1 MPKRERT
8 VHRAT
13 AVLAWLAALAGVAAQ
28 IEVFVL
34 ASRAGPPTRVL
45 LTCLGAQAVAAT
57 LIAFACWRTLP
68 ARYRSTSSKGAWCYL
83 WLFVFAVPV
92 GGALASVGAMALA
105 LALPRRVAAKGV
117 AYVEEPEFATH
128 LIPHVSYGRGARL
141 KAELQ
146 NAEAATSMRMT
157 ALLAMQSMPAHTIS
171 PLLRGMLAD
180 PLDDIRLLAYGMLD
194 SQEKRLT
201 QRILAERPRLTE
213 PLTPR
218 ERYEVNKTL
227 AELYGELIYA
237 HLVQGDVYRNAAEQ
251 ADAYAAA
258 ALDIE
263 PADAA
268 LWRMRGRLAL
278 DRGDLDAADTLLER
292 AIQQGF
298 ARDRMLPYL
307 AEAAYLRGDF
317 ARVKALL
324 GQMSPSAV
332 LPVMKPV
339 LDYWRGSLATLR
351 KGVS

>member
-1 MPKRERT
+1 MPTPERPF
-8 VHRAT
+8 HRAT
-13 AVLAWLAALAGVAAQ
+13 AWLAWLAALLGVAVQ
-28 IEVFVL
+28 IGMFVL
-34 ASRAGPPTRVL
+34 ASRDGPPTRVL
-45 LTCLGAQAVAAT
+45 LTCLAAQAVAAT
-57 LIAFACWRTLP
+57 LLAFACWRTLP
-68 ARYRSTSSKGAWCYL
+68 ARYRSKGAWCYL

-92 GGALASVGAMALA
+92 GGALVSVGAMVLA
-105 LALPRRVAAKGV
+105 LALPRRVTAKGI
-117 AYVEEPEFATH
+117 AYIEEPEFATH

-146 NAEAATSMRMT
+146 NAEAATSLRMT

-201 QRILAERPRLTE
+201 QRILAQRPRLSE

-278 DRGDLDAADTLLER
+278 DRGDLDAADMLLER
-292 AIQQGF
+292 AIQHGF

-317 ARVKALL
+317 ARVKTLL

-351 KGVS
+351 KGAS

>member
-1 MPKRERT
+1 MSKTERAM
-8 VHRAT
+8 HRTILA
-13 AVLAWLAALAGVAAQ
+13 LAWLSAICGVVVQAY
-28 IEVFVL
+28 VFVL
-34 ASRAGPPTRVL
+34 AAQGGPPTRVL
-45 LTCLGAQAVAAT
+45 LMCLALQCVAAA
-57 LIAFACWRTLP
+57 LIAFACWRSLP
-68 ARYRSTSSKGAWCYL
+68 QRYRSKGAWCYL
-83 WLFVFAVPV
+83 WLLNFAVPA
-92 GGALASVGAMALA
+92 GGALVSVGAMIVA
-105 LALPRRVAAKGV
+105 LALPRRVQARHI

-146 NAEAATSMRMT
+146 NAEAVTSLRMT

-194 SQEKRLT
+194 SQEKQLT
-201 QRILAERPRLTE
+201 QRILAQRPKLAMQLE
-213 PLTPR
+213 PR

-237 HLVQGDVYRNAAEQ
+237 HLVQGDVYRNAADQ

-258 ALDIE
+258 ALEIE
-263 PADAA
+263 PSDAA

-278 DRGDLDAADTLLER
+278 DRGDLDAADILLER
-292 AIQQGF
+292 AIEQGF

-317 ARVKALL
+317 ARVKTLL
-324 GQMSPSAV
+324 GQMSPSAI

-351 KGVS
+351 KGST

>member
-1 MPKRERT
+1 MSKTE
-8 VHRAT
+8 RAT
-13 AVLAWLAALAGVAAQ
+13 HRTILALAWLSAICGAVVQAYVFALAAQ
-28 IEVFVL
+28 G
-34 ASRAGPPTRVL
+34 GPPTRVL
-45 LTCLGAQAVAAT
+45 LMCLALQCVAAA

-68 ARYRSTSSKGAWCYL
+68 QRYRSKGAWCYL
-83 WLFVFAVPV
+83 WLLNFAVPA
-92 GGALASVGAMALA
+92 GGALVSVGAMIVA
-105 LALPRRVAAKGV
+105 LALPRRVQARHI

-146 NAEAATSMRMT
+146 NAEAVTSLRMT

-194 SQEKRLT
+194 SQEKQLT
-201 QRILAERPRLTE
+201 QRILAQRPKLAMQLE
-213 PLTPR
+213 PR

-237 HLVQGDVYRNAAEQ
+237 HLVQGDVYRNAADQ

-263 PADAA
+263 PSDAA

-278 DRGDLDAADTLLER
+278 DRGDLDAADSLLER
-292 AIQQGF
+292 AIEQGF

-317 ARVKALL
+317 ARVKTLL
-324 GQMSPSAV
+324 SQMTPSAI

-351 KGVS
+351 KGST

>member
-1 MPKRERT
+1 MPKTERT
-8 VHRAT
+8 ASRIVT
-13 AVLAWLAALAGVAAQ
+13 GLAWLAALVGVVVQ
-28 IEVFVL
+28 MVVFVL
-34 ASRAGPPTRVL
+34 ASRGGDPTRVL
-45 LTCLGAQAVAAT
+45 LSCLTLQAAAAA

-68 ARYRSTSSKGAWCYL
+68 HRYRTKGALLYIGL
-83 WLFVFAVPV
+83 LTFSVPV
-92 GGALASVGAMALA
+92 GGALVSVGAMVLA
-105 LALPRRVAAKGV
+105 LALPRRVPARDI

-146 NAEAATSMRMT
+146 NAEGITSLRMT

-194 SQEKRLT
+194 SQEKQLT
-201 QRILAERPRLTE
+201 QRILAERPKLAAE
-213 PLTPR
+213 LAPN

-237 HLVQGDVYRNAAEQ
+237 HLVQGDVYRNAADQ

-263 PADAA
+263 PSDAA

-292 AIQQGF
+292 AIEEGF

-317 ARVKALL
+317 ARVKTLL
-324 GQMSPSAV
+324 AQMSPSAI
-332 LPVMKPV
+332 LPVMRPV

-351 KGVS
+351 KGST

>member
-1 MPKRERT
+1 MPTTERPI
-8 VHRAT
+8 HRAT
-13 AVLAWLAALAGVAAQ
+13 AVLAWLTALLGVAVQ
-28 IEVFVL
+28 TYVFVL
-34 ASRAGPPTRVL
+34 ASHAGPPTRVL
-45 LTCLGAQAVAAT
+45 LTCLAAQAVAAT
-57 LIAFACWRTLP
+57 LIALACWRTLP
-68 ARYRSTSSKGAWCYL
+68 ARYRSTGAWCYL
-83 WLFVFAVPV
+83 GLFNFAVPV
-92 GGALASVGAMALA
+92 GGVLASVGAMALA
-105 LALPRRVAAKGV
+105 LALPRPVTAKGI
-117 AYVEEPEFATH
+117 AHVEEPEFATH

-141 KAELQ
+141 KAELL
-146 NAEAATSMRMT
+146 NAEAATSLRMT

-201 QRILAERPRLTE
+201 QRILAERPRLAAQ
-213 PLTPR
+213 LAPR
-218 ERYEVNKTL
+218 ERYEVNKAL

-237 HLVQGDVYRNAAEQ
+237 HLVQGDVYRNAAQQ
-251 ADAYAAA
+251 ADAYATA
-258 ALDIE
+258 ALDVE
-263 PADAA
+263 PSDAA

-292 AIQQGF
+292 AIEQGF

-317 ARVKALL
+317 ERVKTLL
-324 GQMSPSAV
+324 GQVSPSAV

>member
-1 MPKRERT
+1 M
-8 VHRAT
+8 
-13 AVLAWLAALAGVAAQ
+13 
-28 IEVFVL
+28 FVL

-45 LTCLGAQAVAAT
+45 LTCLAAQAVAAT

-68 ARYRSTSSKGAWCYL
+68 ARYRSTRAKGAYCYL

-92 GGALASVGAMALA
+92 GGALVSVGAMVLA
-105 LALPRRVAAKGV
+105 LALPRRVAAKGI
-117 AYVEEPEFATH
+117 AYIEEPEFATH

-146 NAEAATSMRMT
+146 NAEAATSLRMT

-201 QRILAERPRLTE
+201 QRILAERPRLAKT
-213 PLTPR
+213 LTPR
-218 ERYEVNKTL
+218 ERYQVNKTL

-292 AIQQGF
+292 AIQHGF

-317 ARVKALL
+317 ARVKTLL

-351 KGVS
+351 KGV

>member
-1 MPKRERT
+1 MWKTER
-8 VHRAT
+8 VIVA
-13 AVLAWLAALAGVAAQ
+13 LAWMAAVCGVVVQAC
-28 IEVFVL
+28 VFVL
-34 ASRAGPPTRVL
+34 AAHGGPPTRVL
-45 LTCLGAQAVAAT
+45 LTCLSMQAIAAA
-57 LIAFACWRTLP
+57 LIAFACWRALP
-68 ARYRSTSSKGAWCYL
+68 QRYRSKGAWCYL
-83 WLFVFAVPV
+83 WLLNFAVPA
-92 GGALASVGAMALA
+92 GGALASVGAMAVA
-105 LALPRRVAAKGV
+105 LALPRRAQARDI

-146 NAEAATSMRMT
+146 NAEAVTSLRMT

-194 SQEKRLT
+194 SQEKQLT
-201 QRILAERPRLTE
+201 QRILAQRPKLAMQ
-213 PLTPR
+213 LSPR
-218 ERYEVNKTL
+218 ERYEANKTL

-237 HLVQGDVYRNAAEQ
+237 HLVQGDVYRNAADQ

-258 ALDIE
+258 ALDID
-263 PADAA
+263 PSDAA

-278 DRGDLDAADTLLER
+278 DRGDLDAADNLLER
-292 AIQQGF
+292 AIEQGF

-307 AEAAYLRGDF
+307 AEAAYRRGDF
-317 ARVKALL
+317 ARVKTLL
-324 GQMSPSAV
+324 AQMSPSAI

-351 KGVS
+351 KGPT